1 MPNIII
7 NEVDLTKAA
16 LQPSSTDIAFV
27 PGLSCLS
34 NATSDL
40 TYCDSIAVFEEKFGT
55 YPAIIDLYRVYNN
68 ASGTVVKEKYTITNK
83 ETFENNFYLQ
93 LYKNSIYKRV
103 SKYSGTLSGVT
114 QLVLGFDSTVTEANI
129 TSYLTAC
136 GLTSSDDQFDR
147 TGLTTVYL
155 DFDYDMSYVYAKE
168 LIMMG
173 IPVIYKV
180 LNPTTSSYPDML
192 SALASYFTTAI
203 DDLDGILDKGE
214 YSIKYVTSGSY
225 PSFGYKVTTVSNSTT
240 YSNASV
246 NFHKSMAALAAKRGD
261 CVALVDPA
269 DCSTTD
275 LARNLA
281 VEQMINPDNI
291 FGAAE
296 ALCNDFVGSEF
307 TSMFVPWILYSS
319 QALYV
324 LNNSSNSVMLPQLDS
339 IIMPPSF
346 AYLVTLAKSIRI
358 NNNWLAVAGIARGQV
373 PYIDGLYTTKR
384 LSNTLAN
391 YYQPRNGKTS
401 INAITDIKPYGLTI
415 WGNRTMKN
423 NLNNAMGGKDGLTAT
438 SFLNIR
444 NMVSDVK
451 KTAYVAAK
459 TLMFEQN
466 SDVLW
471 VNFLSRVTPFLD
483 QLMSG
488 QGLSD
493 YKVIKNP
500 TNEKAKLKATIKL
513 YPIYAVED
521 FEITI
526 ELSDQDVSVI

>member
-1 MPNIII
+1 MPKITI
-7 NEVDLTKAA
+7 NEVDLTKAS

-40 TYCDSIAVFEEKFGT
+40 TYCETIADFEREFGT
-55 YPAIIDLYRVYNN
+55 YPAIIDMYRVYNN
-68 ASGTVVKEKYTITNK
+68 ASGAVIKEKYVINNK
-83 ETFENNFYLQ
+83 ETFESNFYNQ
-93 LYKNSIYKRV
+93 IFRNSVYKRV

-114 QLVLGFDSTVTEANI
+114 QLVLGFDSNVSESQI
-129 TSYLTAC
+129 SSYLSSC
-136 GLTSSDDQFDR
+136 GLESAEDDFDD
-147 TGLTTVYL
+147 TGLTTIYL

-173 IPVIYKV
+173 VPVVYKV
-180 LNPTTSSYPDML
+180 LEPTTTTYPDI
-192 SALASYFTTAI
+192 LAAVNTYFANSMTNPA
-203 DDLDGILDKGE
+203 GVLDKGE
-214 YSIKYVTSGSY
+214 YSIKYITSGSY
-225 PSFGYKVTTVSNSTT
+225 PSFAYT
-240 YSNASV
+240 YISDTASSASP
-246 NFHKSMAALAAKRGD
+246 NYWGSMAALAKNRGD
-261 CVALVDPA
+261 CVALIDPA
-269 DCSTTD
+269 DCTNDSTSRT
-275 LARNLA
+275 LS

-291 FGAAE
+291 FTVAE
-296 ALCNDFVGSEF
+296 ELCASFDGEEYA
-307 TSMFVPWILYSS
+307 SMFAPWILYTA
-319 QALYV
+319 QANYV
-324 LNNSSNSVMLPQLDS
+324 LNSSSSSVTLPQLDVVV
-339 IIMPPSF
+339 MPPSF
-346 AYLVTLAKSIRI
+346 AYLVTLAKSVRI

-373 PYIDGLYTTKR
+373 PYINGLYTSKR

-391 YYQPRNGKTS
+391 IYQPRNGKTS

-423 NLNNAMGGKDGLTAT
+423 NLANAMGGEDGLTAT

-451 KTAYVAAK
+451 KTAYIAAK

-471 VNFLSRVTPFLD
+471 VNFLSRVTPLLD

-521 FEITI
+521 FDITI
-526 ELSDQDVSVI
+526 ELSDEDVSVI